1 MIVLHVFHHQM
12 HLVDVLCYCKYRS
25 LLIFVDI
32 ALNPPQEYQSHRVM
46 GFQSTC
52 SVAHGNTMHPLVLF
66 HTQSAT
72 TVSVGV
78 VTYCRVDN
86 MVESETRSRH
96 NQHVTV
102 QHFQLL
108 NDTTDIITCS

>member
-1 MIVLHVFHHQM
+1 
-12 HLVDVLCYCKYRS
+12 
-25 LLIFVDI
+25 
-32 ALNPPQEYQSHRVM
+32 M

-52 SVAHGNTMHPLVLF
+52 SVTHSNTMHSLALF

-72 TVSVGV
+72 TVVGV
-78 VTYCRVDN
+78 VTYCSVDN
-86 MVESETRSRH
+86 MVESEFETRSRH
-96 NQHVTV
+96 NAHVTV

>member
-1 MIVLHVFHHQM
+1 
-12 HLVDVLCYCKYRS
+12 
-25 LLIFVDI
+25 
-32 ALNPPQEYQSHRVM
+32 M

-52 SVAHGNTMHPLVLF
+52 SVSHSNTMLSLVLF

-72 TVSVGV
+72 TVVGV
-78 VTYCRVDN
+78 VTYCSVDN

-108 NDTTDIITCS
+108 NDTADIITCS

>member
-1 MIVLHVFHHQM
+1 
-12 HLVDVLCYCKYRS
+12 
-25 LLIFVDI
+25 
-32 ALNPPQEYQSHRVM
+32 M

-52 SVAHGNTMHPLVLF
+52 SVAHNNTMHSLVLF

-72 TVSVGV
+72 TVVGV
-78 VTYCRVDN
+78 VTYYSVDN
-86 MVESETRSRH
+86 MVESETRSKH

-108 NDTTDIITCS
+108 NDTADI